1 MKYHNDTKKVEDL
14 DAETLAEAIEIARKL
29 QIEMEAG
36 KPGISKDNLDEH
48 RDILTKLLEYLILNY
63 NNPNIDVSLIEFLA
77 KALGISIKKDKSKEE
92 EKEKEEELTKE
103 QKKIRHMQIMYEA
116 YKILNPRRIA
126 GETSLDNF
134 ISNVL
139 TRGVKVA
146 REYEGAEYE
155 RYFTKKE
162 LSNLSSYK
170 QSFVNKLKL
179 SGNKGHGRGI

>member
-1 MKYHNDTKKVEDL
+1 MKYHNDIKKVEDL

-36 KPGISKDNLDEH
+36 KPGISKDDLHEH
-48 RDILTKLLEYLILNY
+48 RDILTKLLEYLMLNY
-63 NNPNIDVSLIEFLA
+63 NNPNMDVSLIEFLA
-77 KALGISIKKDKSKEE
+77 KALGISIRKDKNKEKD
-92 EKEKEEELTKE
+92 KEKEELTEE

-126 GETSLDNF
+126 GETSLENF

-139 TRGVKVA
+139 TRGVKTA
-146 REYEGAEYE
+146 RGYEGAEYE

-162 LSNLSSYK
+162 LDNLSSYK
-170 QSFVNKLKL
+170 KSFVNKLKS
-179 SGNKGHGRGI
+179 SGNKGYGRGL